1 MTIASMFVRNR
12 VPALQH
18 EMKGQPTTKLKHI
31 FKSNVEAAFKA
42 GDLPARYHAWKAV
55 FKAFIDLMG
64 PDGALYPS
72 HAKIAEKSQTSER
85 TVWAAMNALEKVGLI
100 RVTARYTYDAEK
112 GKRVRTSNAYEIV
125 LNAAQRAAAIVAAAA
140 RKAHEASRRQ
150 AAMAARV
157 VSGLFHHLPATDTD
171 DPQSNIFRKREIEPH
186 VPQMSKW
193 DMIDWLN
200 QGSSPL

>member
-31 FKSNVEAAFKA
+31 FKSNVEMAFKA
-42 GDLPARYHAWKAV
+42 GDIPARYHAWKAV

-72 HAKIAEKSQTSER
+72 HAKIADKSQTSER
-85 TVWAAMNALEKVGLI
+85 TVWAAMNALERIGLI
-100 RVTARYTYDAEK
+100 RVTASYIYDAEK

-125 LNAAQRAAAIVAAAA
+125 LNATQRAAAIVAAAA

-150 AAMAARV
+150 AAMTAHV
-157 VSGLFHHLPATDTD
+157 VSGLFPHLLATETD
-171 DPQSNIFRKREIEPH
+171 DPQSNIFRKRITEPH
-186 VPQMSKW
+186 TSKIDRW

-200 QGSSPL
+200 RGFSPL

>member
-1 MTIASMFVRNR
+1 
-12 VPALQH
+12 
-18 EMKGQPTTKLKHI
+18 MKGQPTTKLKHI

-64 PDGALYPS
+64 PDGSLYPS

-100 RVTARYTYDAEK
+100 RVTARYVYDAEK

-125 LNAAQRAAAIVAAAA
+125 LNAVQRASAIVAAAA
-140 RKAHEASRRQ
+140 RKAHEASRR
-150 AAMAARV
+150 RLR
-157 VSGLFHHLPATDTD
+157 SELSHHLPATDTD
-171 DPQSNIFRKREIEPH
+171 NPQSNIFRKRKTEPH
-186 VPQMSKW
+186 VPQMSRW

-200 QGSSPL
+200 RGSSPL

>member
-1 MTIASMFVRNR
+1 MAIASMFVRNR

-18 EMKGQPTTKLKHI
+18 EMKGQPTTKLKYI

-200 QGSSPL
+200 QDSSPL